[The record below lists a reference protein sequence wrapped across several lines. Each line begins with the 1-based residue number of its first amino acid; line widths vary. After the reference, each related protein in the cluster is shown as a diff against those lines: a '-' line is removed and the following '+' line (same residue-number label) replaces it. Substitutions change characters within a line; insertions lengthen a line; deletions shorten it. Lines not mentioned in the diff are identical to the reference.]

1 MRAIL
6 HRKASH
12 WTRAFG
18 LTRLAIKFARLHARA
33 LTGERHLLTARD
45 FAILHRKGLL
55 HRYYGYTGPP
65 YFFIPFHFGR
75 KIRTPACVLKACG
88 ATRPAIKFAQLHA
101 RAPTDAACGLY
112 GTATLA
118 SVSVCR
124 PFNFFKSWKK
134 RSFKLVVNWGVLP
147 INHFIVH

>member
-18 LTRLAIKFARLHARA
+18 LTRPAIKFARLHARA

-75 KIRTPACVLKACG
+75 KIRTPACVLKALARLALPSNLHSCTLERG
-88 ATRPAIKFAQLHA
+88 YWRCLRTARNCATCFSRCVSPLQVLIK
-101 RAPTDAACGLY
+101 TV
-112 GTATLA
+112 LA
-118 SVSVCR
+118 
-124 PFNFFKSWKK
+124 
-134 RSFKLVVNWGVLP
+134 
-147 INHFIVH
+147 